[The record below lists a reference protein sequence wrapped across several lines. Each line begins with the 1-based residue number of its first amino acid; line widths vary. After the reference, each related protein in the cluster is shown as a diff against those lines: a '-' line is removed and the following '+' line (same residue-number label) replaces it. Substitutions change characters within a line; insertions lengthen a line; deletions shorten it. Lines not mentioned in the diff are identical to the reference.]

1 MAKSPE
7 GRELTRLFFV
17 PIQVSRARERQRVGC
32 LPGQWVG
39 APRRKGGDGA
49 SASSGDMG
57 RFPCV
62 EGRSRHSIVGFALF
76 SSSAFGLQVLGQER
90 QSICSRK
97 DILQS
102 FLSLEDTEEFSP
114 IIPFYRPKNQYP
126 RR

>member
-1 MAKSPE
+1 MEP
-7 GRELTRLFFV
+7 LH
-17 PIQVSRARERQRVGC
+17 PQ
-32 LPGQWVG
+32 
-39 APRRKGGDGA
+39 
-49 SASSGDMG
+49 GDMG